1 MKHSAKKLITSAI
14 ILGSCIFINQ
24 SYASELTAS
33 PVDIIGSFSEAS
45 DLNDVIFLEEEGFV
59 SLDDYTS
66 FDDNAPLSFGSPVS
80 SASFSFDTLPEAD
93 EDPFASLDDIS
104 LPNSPDSLSSSQE
117 DVLSSAFSL
126 EEEDSGKEVF
136 IGEGFTGESLIEELL
151 MEELLTEEF
160 PIEELPIEALPI
172 EALPVEGDLI
182 SSGDVVALGDE
193 GHDLLWS
200 GEAVGLN
207 IEESSL
213 DPAAIRVTLSASSF
227 VYNGKS
233 QKPDVTVTD
242 PSGLILDKAA
252 YTVTYPSKSIDAGT
266 YFITVTPVD
275 PALSPAETQYVITKA
290 SQTVTT
296 TSIIHLKRSVGD
308 VPYQIEAS
316 ITEGLV
322 GGKLKYKSNNPNV
335 ATVDENGL
343 ITIVGTGCTSIMAY
357 SNGNKNYA
365 YANDKTYLYI
375 RPERTDFVSVTNK
388 KSILQMTWNGVDA
401 DRYHIQLST
410 DPEMKDHRT
419 LTSTKLSYSKGS
431 LVKGQTYYIRVRAI
445 KTVNDRT
452 FYGYWHEPIPYTML

>member
-93 EDPFASLDDIS
+93 EDPFADLDDIS

-136 IGEGFTGESLIEELL
+136 IGEGFTGESLIEE
-151 MEELLTEEF
+151 
-160 PIEELPIEALPI
+160 
-172 EALPVEGDLI
+172 LPVEGDLI

-252 YTVTYPSKSIDAGT
+252 YTVTSPSKSIDAGT

>member
-93 EDPFASLDDIS
+93 KDLFADLDDIS
-104 LPNSPDSLSSSQE
+104 LPNSPDPLSSSQE

-126 EEEDSGKEVF
+126 EEEDFGKEVF
-136 IGEGFTGESLIEELL
+136 IGEGFTGESLIEE
-151 MEELLTEEF
+151 
-160 PIEELPIEALPI
+160 
-172 EALPVEGDLI
+172 LPVEGDLI